1 MSESTLRKC
10 QNIKSRRHK
19 NAACTSAAT
28 HGDFC
33 ARHSK
38 KPIRFLSQKTS
49 TFATRIL
56 TRSDTQA
63 VLRIQKFW
71 MKWAARKRFL
81 TQGPAANSPE
91 VSQNTTEVYTLDSLD
106 TIPRVFL
113 FSFADASKSIWT
125 FDIRSLSHLLTESTE
140 PVNPYTRQLLDQ
152 SILSKIHSRI
162 VWLRK
167 RRYPTLHQTGEN
179 LTQAQIWN
187 QKVLDV
193 FFKMDALGYR
203 ASCRWFEEMEKDDHE
218 VFYARLYRL
227 WMYQLGLTPRE
238 KEDILPGCVKIFK
251 QTPEKALIG
260 NHDLRWWRR
269 VNLNMILEFI
279 SRGTTKSVQG
289 LGCLYILM
297 AMVQVIPEAAEAYP
311 WILQS
316 VR

>member
-1 MSESTLRKC
+1 MSESSLRKC

-19 NAACTSAAT
+19 NAACASAAT

-38 KPIRFLSQKTS
+38 NPIRFLSQKASALT
-49 TFATRIL
+49 TRIL

-63 VLRIQKFW
+63 VLRIQTFW

-81 TQGPAANSPE
+81 TQGPAANFPE
-91 VSQNTTEVYTLDSLD
+91 VSQNTTELYTLDSLD

-113 FSFADASKSIWT
+113 FSFADTSKTIWT

-140 PVNPYTRQLLDQ
+140 PVNPYTRQPLAQ
-152 SILSKIHSRI
+152 AILSKIHSRI
-162 VWLRK
+162 LWLRK

-238 KEDILPGCVKIFK
+238 KEEILPGCVKIFK

-279 SRGTTKSVQG
+279 SQGTTKSIQG
-289 LGCLYILM
+289 LGCLYVLM